1 MSNKERAELLRSAAS
16 ALEHGRHSTANKK
29 IRQFLGE
36 PQSILIAVDG
46 GVATVI
52 DTTVPAG
59 FEVEIIDY
67 DNLKEAPEETIN
79 NLSTGARK
87 FIADDESVD
96 DSTRNLAQQKLS
108 AAKPQE
114 AAMAARKSVRVIL
127 IAEFQD
133 CRSEEDARRKLD
145 VFREAVQPG
154 REYGITF
161 YVPTPEEVEEL

>member
-52 DTTVPAG
+52 DRTVPAG
-59 FEVEIIDY
+59 FEIEIIDY
-67 DNLKEAPEETIN
+67 DNLKEAPEETII
-79 NLSTGARK
+79 NLSAAARK
-87 FIADDESVD
+87 FVADDESVD
-96 DSTRNLAQQKLS
+96 DFTRNLAQQKLS

-145 VFREAVQPG
+145 AFRDAVQPG

>member
-16 ALEHGRHSTANKK
+16 ALEHERHSTANKK

-79 NLSTGARK
+79 SLSAAARK

-96 DSTRNLAQQKLS
+96 DSTRKIEQQKL
-108 AAKPQE
+108 
-114 AAMAARKSVRVIL
+114 
-127 IAEFQD
+127 
-133 CRSEEDARRKLD
+133 
-145 VFREAVQPG
+145 
-154 REYGITF
+154 
-161 YVPTPEEVEEL
+161 